1 MLCQYVNRTD
11 GVKYL
16 PVARPEHPPA
26 VSKFDTFILR
36 TLREFEREEEAG
48 CEHQRQFTIPSID
61 ITFFVK
67 TGDTESKNVYSFRLY
82 QKYSLSCEETI

>member
-16 PVARPEHPPA
+16 PVARPEYPPA

-36 TLREFEREEEAG
+36 TVREFETEAEAG
-48 CEHQRQFTIPSID
+48 CEHQRQFTILCTD
-61 ITFFVK
+61 VK
-67 TGDTESKNVYSFRLY
+67 IL
-82 QKYSLSCEETI
+82 C